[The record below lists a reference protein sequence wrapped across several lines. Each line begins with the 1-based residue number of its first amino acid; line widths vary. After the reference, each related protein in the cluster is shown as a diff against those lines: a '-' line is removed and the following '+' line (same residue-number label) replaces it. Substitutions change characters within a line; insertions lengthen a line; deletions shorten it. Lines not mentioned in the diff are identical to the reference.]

1 MKARA
6 GPRVCRTAYFA
17 YCRIG
22 EVASSLTAGSLCA
35 LCNYPLASPE
45 ARILPKM
52 ATWHIRE
59 SPTIVHL
66 AEGTA
71 PLTRY
76 STGSKRQPNHAKH
89 GNHDQDARRRGI
101 GM

>member
-22 EVASSLTAGSLCA
+22 EVASSLTAGSLGA

-66 AEGTA
+66 AEA
-71 PLTRY
+71 QLPSLDNLQAR
-76 STGSKRQPNHAKH
+76 K
-89 GNHDQDARRRGI
+89 GNQTTQNMEIMTKMQG
-101 GM
+101 GE